1 MPSSHHRDSVSKA
14 EVLPS
19 SRSISP
25 APVSRQSPASQA
37 DLSLNSKDEVGGRLH
52 AGPAAQQTKVVVRRS
67 GGIGDGFLALAE
79 PELLGADARKRS
91 CRGDRLPTEA
101 CQCERHALCGIGR
114 SMFRRRGTL
123 HRRIGRGRCLG
134 RGTLGQGTKGALWE
148 ISWCL

>member
-79 PELLGADARKRS
+79 PELLGAESALAEGTGCQQRLASAR
-91 CRGDRLPTEA
+91 GMLFA
-101 CQCERHALCGIGR
+101 AL
-114 SMFRRRGTL
+114 
-123 HRRIGRGRCLG
+123 
-134 RGTLGQGTKGALWE
+134 GAVCFVVVVLF
-148 ISWCL
+148 IPG